1 MTVVDAHHHLW
12 DLGAEVPAWLAAPA
26 LAPIRRSYRLADL
39 RRHTGSVGV
48 QATVLVQTVP
58 DLDET
63 RAFLAEAAASEGLI
77 VGVVGWVDL
86 TDPELSDTLT
96 RLAAG
101 PGGHLLVGIRH
112 QVQDEDDPRWLL
124 RPEVLR
130 GLAAVASAGLV
141 YDLLVLPHQ
150 LEVAAE
156 AVEAVPEGRFVLDH
170 GAKPP
175 IRQGELGPW
184 SHGIRRLAGN
194 EHVACKLSGLIT
206 EADWTQWTVADLRP
220 YADVLLEAFG
230 PQRLMFGSDW
240 PVCELAG
247 TYEQVWGAAERLV
260 PAEAREAVFG
270 ATAQRWYR
278 LRG

>member
-1 MTVVDAHHHLW
+1 MTVIDAHHHLW

-86 TDPELSDTLT
+86 TDPELSETLT

-175 IRQGELGPW
+175 IRQGQLEPW

-206 EADWTQWTVADLRP
+206 EADWNHWTTADLRP
-220 YADVLLEAFG
+220 YANVLLEAFG

-247 TYEQVWGAAERLV
+247 TYEQVWDAASSLV
-260 PAEAREAVFG
+260 PADAREAVFG
-270 ATAQRWYR
+270 ATARRWYR